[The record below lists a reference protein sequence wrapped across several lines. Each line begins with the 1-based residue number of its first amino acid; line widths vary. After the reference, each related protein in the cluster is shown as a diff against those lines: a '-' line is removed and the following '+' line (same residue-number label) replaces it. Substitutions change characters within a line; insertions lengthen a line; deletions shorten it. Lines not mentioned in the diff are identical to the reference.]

1 MINFVEILKLTL
13 YSPRSILND
22 LNNLKITRLRLI
34 EALVFVTC
42 LSTLVTFLSLY
53 LQIWIYR
60 DTTLD
65 VDPIFLFFSRLPI
78 LLVIVQI
85 IAISFFSFLITIVGK
100 FFSGK
105 SDFFTIFRFVIWINF
120 VLVLINILQL
130 VMILISIQLSSLIG
144 IISTFWS
151 LWAISALTAES
162 HGFKST
168 SLTAF
173 IGAIVLIFV
182 FLVLVILLQLSG
194 LVVFEEIINV

>member
-144 IISTFWS
+144 IIGTFWS
-151 LWAISALTAES
+151 LWAISALTAEA